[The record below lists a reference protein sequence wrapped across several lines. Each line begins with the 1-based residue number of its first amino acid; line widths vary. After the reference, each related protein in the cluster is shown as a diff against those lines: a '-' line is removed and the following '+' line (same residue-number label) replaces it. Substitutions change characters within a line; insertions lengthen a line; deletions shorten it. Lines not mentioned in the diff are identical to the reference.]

1 MTVPTAGFNT
11 LRSLA
16 RTEPHQFREVPH
28 AVCLQAI
35 RMHVLESRRAIRNR
49 HAAGESGANTLHQ
62 LTVLC
67 DDVVRAALEFGL
79 AWSRNSGVVLN
90 RVALCAL
97 GGYGRGE
104 MSPFSDLDVS
114 LLFDSELD
122 EEIERL
128 ASFLHPLFW
137 DIGFSAGF
145 ALHSVGEAAAL
156 AATDPQV
163 CTTYLQARLVGGDA
177 TTLGRLKLL
186 LADMPARTKEGI
198 LAHIRRRERLE
209 SLPAEHRDLYDPEPD
224 IKENAGGLRDF
235 HAALWMVMLGR
246 GVFSLDDMEREGL
259 ITPTEHLELME
270 SLDFLWRIRNEMHFQ
285 AGRGDN
291 RLAFPMQAHI
301 ASVFG
306 YGTGSAG
313 AVGRLMEDY
322 YQSAARV
329 REFMHAAARICDQAG
344 IASLFADRTQ
354 ARARMTLHNG
364 QLCADPS
371 DKNWFAENPA
381 RLMEVFWEC
390 ARRVAPLSPGTMHW
404 VSLNAR
410 LATPEFRE
418 NAVVRRFFLAVCG
431 RFSGAGVALREAA
444 RTGVLGA
451 FLPEFA
457 AVRGLVRY
465 EDFHSFP
472 VDEHTLRAVEAL
484 GAIPSMKG
492 PVGRFLNQVV
502 GRIEEPYV
510 PVLSVLLHDLGKA
523 AGEIHVAEGV
533 RIARA
538 VCERLALP
546 EYDARRVIFLVEHHM
561 TMSDIAFY
569 RDIDDLDVIQ
579 GFADLVRSPD
589 MLRKLLL
596 ITYADL
602 SAVAPNVWNEWK
614 GSLLMKLHFQT
625 ERLLTGREASGEED
639 LREIKANLISDGL
652 PDRPRDAVLAHL
664 AGMGDRYVFTY
675 SPEQVGAHLAC
686 LEDARASGLAVRHVR
701 GGETGPGEVT
711 VCTRDRR
718 GLFADIAGV
727 MASRLVNI
735 QNAALFT
742 RNDGWVVDCFLVED
756 SVSRRPLTA
765 DECGELESL
774 LRAVLGGEEDA
785 APLVDRART
794 RLFALRTSVVP
805 VRTVVEIDNRASRTD
820 TVIDVVTG
828 DRTGLLHDIAH
839 TLSRMGLDVTA
850 AHIMTD
856 VGRVRDSFYVRK
868 DGQKIED
875 KRVLESIRTSLRE
888 AIFGHP
894 RT

>member
-1 MTVPTAGFNT
+1 MTVAAADFDT
-11 LRSLA
+11 LRGLA
-16 RTEPHQFREVPH
+16 RTEPRQFREVPH

-122 EEIERL
+122 GEIERL

-186 LADMPARTKEGI
+186 LADLPSRTKEGI

-209 SLPAEHRDLYDPEPD
+209 SLPAEQRDLYAPEPD

-259 ITPTEHLELME
+259 ITPMEHLDLME
-270 SLDFLWRIRNEMHFQ
+270 SLDFLWRTRNEMHFH
-285 AGRGDN
+285 AGRCDN

-329 REFMHAAARICDQAG
+329 REFMHAAARVCDQAG
-344 IASLFADRTQ
+344 IASLFADRAQ
-354 ARARMTLHNG
+354 NRARMTLHNG

-390 ARRVAPLSPGTMHW
+390 ARRVAPLSPGTAHW

-410 LATPEFRE
+410 LAGQEFRE
-418 NAVVRRFFLAVCG
+418 SNVVRRFFLAVCG
-431 RFSGAGVALREAA
+431 RFSGAGTALREAA

-451 FLPEFA
+451 YLPEFA

-465 EDFHSFP
+465 EDFHSSP

-484 GAIPSMKG
+484 AEIPAMKG
-492 PVGRFLNQVV
+492 PVGRFLNEVLE
-502 GRIEEPYV
+502 RIGEPHLL
-510 PVLSVLLHDLGKA
+510 VLSILLHDLGKA

-533 RIARA
+533 RVARA
-538 VCERLALP
+538 VCDRLALP
-546 EYDARRVIFLVEHHM
+546 EHDALRVLFLVEHHM

-569 RDIDDLDVIQ
+569 RDTEDLDVVQ
-579 GFADLVRSPD
+579 GFAGLVRSPD
-589 MLRKLLL
+589 TLAMLLL
-596 ITYADL
+596 VTYADL
-602 SAVAPNVWNEWK
+602 CAVAPNVWNEWK

-625 ERLLTGREASGEED
+625 ERLLTGRETPGEQD
-639 LREIKANLISDGL
+639 LRGAKAALIADGL

-664 AGMGDRYVFTY
+664 AGMGDRYVFTF
-675 SPEQVGAHLAC
+675 SPAQVAAHLAC
-686 LEDARASGLAVRHVR
+686 LEDAARSGLGVRCL
-701 GGETGPGEVT
+701 GSGDAGPSEVI

-727 MASRLVNI
+727 MASRLISI

-756 SVSRRPLTA
+756 SVSRRPLTENEFA
-765 DECGELESL
+765 ELEGL
-774 LRAVLGGEEDA
+774 LRDVLGGGEEA
-785 APLVDRART
+785 EPLVERART

-820 TVIDVVTG
+820 TVVDVVTG
-828 DRTGLLHDIAH
+828 DRTGLLHDIAR
-839 TLSRMGLDVTA
+839 TLARTGVDVTA
-850 AHIMTD
+850 AHIMTE

-868 DGQKIED
+868 DGRKIED
-875 KRVLESIRTSLRE
+875 KRALESVRTSLRE

-894 RT
+894 GT